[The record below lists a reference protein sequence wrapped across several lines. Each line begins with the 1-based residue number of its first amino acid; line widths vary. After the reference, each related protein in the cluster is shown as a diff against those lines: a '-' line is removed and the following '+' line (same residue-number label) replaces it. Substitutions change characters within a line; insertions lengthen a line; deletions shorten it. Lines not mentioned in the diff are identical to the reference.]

1 MSQKYNVA
9 VAGATG
15 AVGSEIIQILNQ
27 RNFPIDNLYLL
38 ASSKSKGKKI
48 EFNEKEII
56 VEDLSEFDFSKAH
69 IGLFS
74 PGGKISAEYAPKA
87 ANAGCIVIDNT
98 SHFRMQKNI
107 PLIVPEVNAA
117 ALEEF
122 FEDNERTNIISN
134 PNCSTIQMVVAL
146 KPLHEKSIIN
156 RVVVSTYQ
164 AVSGAGKIA
173 MDELFNQ
180 TQNIYANQ
188 EIKKNK
194 FTKQIAFNAIPHIG
208 SFLENG
214 NTEEEQK
221 MIDETKKILDAGIK
235 LSATCVRTAVFIGH
249 SESINIEFDSQLD
262 EKEAKEILANSE
274 GISVID
280 HRKDEGYV
288 TPVEIAGED
297 KVYVS
302 RIRNDDSIDNGLNIW
317 VVSDNLRKGAAL
329 NAVQIAELII
339 KKYSDK
345 IKY

>member
-1 MSQKYNVA
+1 MTQEYNIA
-9 VAGATG
+9 IAGATG
-15 AVGSEIIQILNQ
+15 AVGTEIIQILEQ
-27 RNFPIDNLYLL
+27 RDFPIDNLYLL

-48 EFNEKEII
+48 EFKEKEII
-56 VEDLSEFDFSKAH
+56 VEDLDEFDFSKAQ
-69 IGLFS
+69 ISLFS
-74 PGGKISAEYAPKA
+74 PGGKVSAEYAPKA
-87 ANAGCIVIDNT
+87 AKAGCIVIDNT

-107 PLIVPEVNAA
+107 PLIVPEVNAN

-122 FEDNERTNIISN
+122 FRDKNRTNIISN

-164 AVSGAGKIA
+164 AVSGAGKTG

-180 TQNIYANQ
+180 TQNVYANQ
-188 EIKKNK
+188 ELKKDK

-208 SFLENG
+208 AFLENG

-221 MIDETKKILDAGIK
+221 MISETKKILDEGINI
-235 LSATCVRTAVFIGH
+235 SATCVRTAVFIGH
-249 SESINIEFDSQLD
+249 SESINIEFDSPLD
-262 EKEAKEILANSE
+262 SKEAHEILSKSE

-280 HRKDEGYV
+280 YRKDEGYV

-297 KVYVS
+297 KVYIS
-302 RIRNDDSIDNGLNIW
+302 RIRNDESIDNGINLW

-329 NAVQIAELII
+329 NAVQISELII
-339 KKYSDK
+339 KSYSEYLK
-345 IKY
+345 

>member
-1 MSQKYNVA
+1 MSQIYNVA

-15 AVGSEIIQILNQ
+15 AVGNEIIQILEQ
-27 RNFPIDNLYLL
+27 RDFPIDNLYLL

-48 EFNEKEII
+48 EFKGKII
-56 VEDLSEFDFSKAH
+56 LVEDLSEFDFSKVH

-74 PGGKISAEYAPKA
+74 PGGKISSEYAPKA
-87 ANAGCIVIDNT
+87 AKAGCIVIDNT
-98 SHFRMQKNI
+98 SHFRMQKGI
-107 PLIVPEVNAA
+107 PLIVPEVNAN

-122 FEDNERTNIISN
+122 MEDENRSNIISN

-146 KPLHEKSIIN
+146 KPLHKKSIIN

-164 AVSGAGKIA
+164 AVSGAGKIG

-188 EIKKNK
+188 DIKKEK

-221 MIDETKKILDAGIK
+221 MIDETKKILDEGIK
-235 LSATCVRTAVFIGH
+235 VSATCVRTAVFIGH
-249 SESINIEFDSQLD
+249 SESINIEFDSPLD
-262 EKEAKEILANSE
+262 AKDAHEILNKSE

-297 KVYVS
+297 KVYIS
-302 RIRNDDSIDNGLNIW
+302 RIRNDDTIDNGLNLW

-329 NAVQIAELII
+329 NAVQIAELLISNYSNYI
-339 KKYSDK
+339 K
-345 IKY
+345 I